1 MSKTRFST
9 TDTKAMVRDIR
20 ASLLGQRVANIYDLN
35 DKTYLFKFAVPG
47 KSEKMLLL
55 LESGVRFHTTKYAR
69 DKNDLPSPFAM
80 KLRKHIR
87 TRRLEDVKQLCN
99 DRVVDF
105 KFGSGDA
112 VFHIILEL
120 YANGNIILA
129 DGNYEILALLR
140 SHQFEEDVAIKVN
153 EIYPMAFATSM
164 DTALLN
170 RMPMLSS
177 VSKDEMINPDLTSI
191 EMSKMPQNAEIAGLL
206 DMSPSAF
213 IQWAQQKEDE
223 SSAWAMISAP
233 GKAVGGK
240 KNKVKKMTMRQLLL
254 SRDSGVSSYGPEIL
268 DHCLLLAGVKA
279 SMKVADFLSQIDVI
293 LVSTAVVSEVR
304 AAEALLLTL
313 DVPGQHGYILYNKTV
328 APTITPVIQSEVDL
342 GPLESAGTLP
352 EVVITKGEI
361 IQFIDFVPRIF
372 KQHEGQLFMEYT
384 SFDETVD
391 EYFCKIE
398 EQKLERVAV
407 NAEEAARKKVN
418 FLSYHKERKK
428 YVYTKTENLCGRAT
442 IVGDTIFNA
451 FINTLYET

>member
-1 MSKTRFST
+1 MSKTRFSM

-20 ASLLGQRVANIYDLN
+20 ATLLGQRVANIYDLN

-47 KSEKMLLL
+47 KSEKILLL

-69 DKNDLPSPFAM
+69 DKSDLPSPFAM

-140 SHQFEEDVAIKVN
+140 SHQFEEDVAIRVG

-170 RMPMLSS
+170 RMPSVTATATVSQTDSTDIASHTIEDAPPVEGLS
-177 VSKDEMINPDLTSI
+177 VL
-191 EMSKMPQNAEIAGLL
+191 KMDSA
-206 DMSPSAF
+206 AF
-213 IQWAQQKEDE
+213 IVWAQQKEDE
-223 SSAWAMISAP
+223 SSTWASIATQ
-233 GKAVGGK
+233 GKGAAGK

-254 SRDSGVSSYGPEIL
+254 SRDSGISSYGPEIL
-268 DHCLLLAGVKA
+268 DHCLLSANVKA
-279 SMKVADFLSQIDVI
+279 SMKVSDFLSESDLPS
-293 LVSTAVVSEVR
+293 LVTAVLTEISK
-304 AAEALLLTL
+304 AESLLLTL
-313 DVPGQHGYILYNKTV
+313 DVPGQHGYILYTKSI
-328 APTITPVIQSEVDL
+328 APTPTPVLPSETDL
-342 GPLESAGTLP
+342 GPLILEESHDTLP
-352 EVVITKGEI
+352 LPIVPIGEI
-361 IQFIDFVPRIF
+361 IQFIDFVPRMF
-372 KQHEGQLFMEYT
+372 MQHADQLFFEYS

-391 EYFCKIE
+391 EYYCKVE

-407 NAEEAARKKVN
+407 TAEETARKKVK
-418 FLSYHKERKK
+418 FCCQVFVIQMCSVWRLQSF
-428 YVYTKTENLCGRAT
+428 A
-442 IVGDTIFNA
+442 
-451 FINTLYET
+451 

>member
-20 ASLLGQRVANIYDLN
+20 ATLLGQRVANIYDLN

-87 TRRLEDVKQLCN
+87 TKRLEDVKQLCN

-164 DTALLN
+164 DSALLN
-170 RMPMLSS
+170 RMPMLPSTS
-177 VSKDEMINPDLTSI
+177 KEEITNIEVSTAE
-191 EMSKMPQNAEIAGLL
+191 MPQNTEIFCLL
-206 DMSPSAF
+206 NSSSLAF

-223 SSAWAMISAP
+223 SSAWAAIATP

-240 KNKVKKMTMRQLLL
+240 KSKVKKMTMRQLLL

-279 SMKVADFLSQIDVI
+279 STKVSDFLSQADVI
-293 LVSTAVVSEVR
+293 SLSTAILAEVN

-313 DVPGQHGYILYNKTV
+313 DVPGQHGYILYNKSM
-328 APTITPVIQSEVDL
+328 APTPIPVIQSTVDL
-342 GPLESAGTLP
+342 GPLESEGTLP
-352 EVVITKGEI
+352 QALVPTGEI
-361 IQFIDFVPRIF
+361 IQFIDFVPRMF
-372 KQHEGQLFMEYT
+372 KQHEGQLFMEYS

-391 EYFCKIE
+391 EYFCKVE
-398 EQKLERVAV
+398 EQKLERLAV
-407 NAEEAARKKVN
+407 NAEETARKKVS
-418 FLSYHKERKK
+418 FWSHKM
-428 YVYTKTENLCGRAT
+428 
-442 IVGDTIFNA
+442 
-451 FINTLYET
+451 

>member
-47 KSEKMLLL
+47 KSEKILLL

-99 DRVVDF
+99 DRVVDL

-120 YANGNIILA
+120 YANGNIILT

-177 VSKDEMINPDLTSI
+177 VSKDEIINPDISSI
-191 EMSKMPQNAEIAGLL
+191 EIPQSAETAGLL
-206 DMSPSAF
+206 NMNPSAF
-213 IQWAQQKEDE
+213 IEWAQQKEDE

-233 GKAVGGK
+233 GKALGGK

-254 SRDSGVSSYGPEIL
+254 SRNSGVSSYGPEIL
-268 DHCLLLAGVKA
+268 DHCLLMAGVKA
-279 SMKVADFLSQIDVI
+279 STKVADFLSQIDVI
-293 LVSTAVVSEVR
+293 LVSTAVISQVR

-328 APTITPVIQSEVDL
+328 APILAPAIKSEINA
-342 GPLESAGTLP
+342 GPLESGGTLP
-352 EVVITKGEI
+352 EIVVTKGEI
-361 IQFIDFVPRIF
+361 IQFMDFVPRMF
-372 KQHEGQLFMEYT
+372 KQHEEQLFIEYA

-407 NAEEAARKKVN
+407 NAEEAARKKVS
-418 FLSYHKERKK
+418 FS
-428 YVYTKTENLCGRAT
+428 VSS
-442 IVGDTIFNA
+442 
-451 FINTLYET
+451 